1 MAITK
6 EDLTNAILH
15 GTLTDQQV
23 AYIQRDIMSYM
34 PTYTAPFE
42 TFYDHRS
49 IPQGYTSVQ
58 FKRLIPKIIKPGDTE
73 HQFLGEDIA
82 PAPETIQYAT
92 YSKTAR
98 VLRRKYIYT
107 DFDVRQNFTNI
118 LNDINRTLGN
128 ELAQDRSNILA
139 AGLLSTRTYATPTMT
154 TGGSPTVDWDA
165 NLRRMKT
172 VLLKNFAKTIDGM
185 YYILVTPEVGDELAK
200 MIESKGAALAENV
213 KEKLSTG
220 DVFDYYGFRIRAT
233 NHPALYKANG
243 DMSVLFI
250 GAAPDGTKPAWDY
263 GSLTPEI
270 IAKGLGQG
278 GELLLDQNGDLTA
291 DGNNQRGSVAANMYG
306 VAAGPVCDSSIIRM
320 DISGV
325 KAVVD
330 NGVIDITDP
339 TVFTGFVSKSHSPSD
354 TSFYITSD
362 NGNTISVSS
371 AGGKPKKLTLTLH
384 KGLDITDSVTWSSG
398 ADATATVADG
408 VVTAVGAG
416 NTDITAKAGT
426 HTATFHITV
435 VA

>member
-6 EDLTNAILH
+6 EDLTKAILH
-15 GTLTDQQV
+15 GQLTDQQV

-49 IPQGYTSVQ
+49 IPEGYTSVQ

-73 HQFLGEDIA
+73 NQFLGEDIA

-139 AGLLSTRTYATPTMT
+139 SGLLSTRTYATPTMND
-154 TGGSPTVDWDA
+154 SAVDWDA

-185 YYILVTPEVGDELAK
+185 YYILVTPEIGDELAK

-233 NHPALYKANG
+233 NHPALYRSNG

-250 GAAPDGTKPAWDY
+250 GNAPDGTKPAWDY

-354 TSFYITSD
+354 TTFYISSD
-362 NGNTISVSS
+362 NGNTLS
-371 AGGKPKKLTLTLH
+371 ATGANGKPRTLTLTLT
-384 KGLDITDSVTWSSG
+384 KGLDVTDTVNWTSG
-398 ADATATVADG
+398 TPATATVDDG
-408 VVTAVGAG
+408 VVTAVAAG
-416 NTDITAKAGT
+416 NTVITAKAGT
-426 HTATFHITV
+426 HTATFNITV